1 MRGGVVLSIA
11 RAAAGDPAYIRNRQP
26 LAQIGPLNTET
37 QPGQVLLLCDLRL
50 GRLES

>member
-1 MRGGVVLSIA
+1 MQGGVVRSIA
-11 RAAAGDPAYIRNRQP
+11 RAAAGEPAYISNRQP

-50 GRLES
+50 DRLQS